1 MLSPSS
7 ELGVGWNLLYW
18 FVQCVEPQLRTRRWM
33 EPQEVDFIGLF
44 QGSIGG
50 APVLG
55 THALPGF
62 QPAGPDPA

>member
-1 MLSPSS
+1 MRRAWNHALS
-7 ELGVGWNLLYW
+7 
-18 FVQCVEPQLRTRRWM
+18 QACVEPQLRNSALDGTL
-33 EPQEVDFIGLF
+33 FIGLF